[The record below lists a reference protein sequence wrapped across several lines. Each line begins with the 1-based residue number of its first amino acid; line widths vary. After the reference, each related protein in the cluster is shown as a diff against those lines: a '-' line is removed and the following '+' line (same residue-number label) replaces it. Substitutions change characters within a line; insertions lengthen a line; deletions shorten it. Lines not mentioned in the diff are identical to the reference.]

1 MAILTKLFAGILEG
15 VSYFYINFL
24 DFLNLGLVE
33 EQKSSPYFDQFFNKL
48 SEDSDISELT
58 YVKMCIDEDSSDKSY

>member
-33 EQKSSPYFDQFFNKL
+33 EQKSSPYFDQFF
-48 SEDSDISELT
+48 
-58 YVKMCIDEDSSDKSY
+58 